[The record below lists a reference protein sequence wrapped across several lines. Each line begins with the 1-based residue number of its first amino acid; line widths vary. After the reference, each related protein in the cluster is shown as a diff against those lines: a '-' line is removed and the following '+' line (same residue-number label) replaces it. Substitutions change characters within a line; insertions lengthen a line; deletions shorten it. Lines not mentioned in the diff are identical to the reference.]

1 VDDCYD
7 LCFHSLII
15 RVIMVREEK
24 PMSQDTPQS
33 NPGKLL
39 ADILAEEK
47 RQTQLLKPISALAKL
62 AIIILIAS
70 VILGVIGIAFS
81 IAVGNAMP

>member
-1 VDDCYD
+1 
-7 LCFHSLII
+7 
-15 RVIMVREEK
+15 
-24 PMSQDTPQS
+24 MSQDTPQS